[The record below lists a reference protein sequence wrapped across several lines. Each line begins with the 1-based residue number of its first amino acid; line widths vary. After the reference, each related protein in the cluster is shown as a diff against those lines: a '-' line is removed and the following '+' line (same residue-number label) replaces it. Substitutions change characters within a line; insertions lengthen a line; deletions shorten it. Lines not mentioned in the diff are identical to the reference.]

1 LGVFDETADVVDG
14 FAPYWRV
21 ALQHSWASGH
31 YLSLGTYGLDAHTF
45 PGGDD
50 SAGSDRRTDWG
61 VDLEYQFITRQHSVT
76 VLATWIRED
85 QRWHASQALGNTAKA
100 TNTLNTA
107 RVTASY
113 LYDLTYGGHVG
124 YFATYGNKDPV
135 LYAPADISGS
145 RTGKPNSNGWILEFD
160 YLPFN
165 KSGGP
170 WFWPWF
176 NPKFVLQYTIYT
188 EFNGASG
195 NYDGSGRSASD
206 NNTLFLAAW
215 FPF

>member
-1 LGVFDETADVVDG
+1 VDG

-21 ALQHSWASGH
+21 ALQKSWEGGH

-45 PGGDD
+45 PGGDESSGRD
-50 SAGSDRRTDWG
+50 HRTDWG
-61 VDLEYQFITRQHSVT
+61 VDLEYQFIARQHSVT

-85 QRWHASQALGNTAKA
+85 QRWHASQALGITEKA

-124 YFATYGNKDPV
+124 YFATYGNKDPTQ
-135 LYAPADISGS
+135 YAPDPIDGS
-145 RTGKPNSNGWILEFD
+145 RTGRPNSNGWILEVD

-165 KSGGP
+165 KTGGP

-176 NPKFVLQYTIYT
+176 NPKLVLQYTIYT
-188 EFNGASG
+188 EFNGASHD
-195 NYDGSGRSASD
+195 YDGSGRNASD
-206 NNTLFLAAW
+206 NNTLYVAVW
-215 FPF
+215 IPF